1 MRYSGVNVRIP
12 HKLLLDWTG
21 WLSEGAV
28 LPPETARA
36 IESTA
41 AAWTGDGLTPD
52 TFRIAGDLVQI
63 LFATTPDVSPT
74 ALAGR
79 AKGRLQH
86 ALRAAGTPVAFSR
99 KVSVRS
105 VGENTRAD
113 VEGYLAR
120 QVARGEFA
128 DPRFRER
135 MARYTVVRDGVDL
148 AAPTAGGHGRY
159 WYNLHVVLVTA
170 DRFRFGADDILAG
183 VRNAALAAAGRGG
196 HALKSV
202 AVMPDHVHLALRGN
216 IERSP
221 REIGV
226 EFQNAMADVA
236 GCRAWQDEFYAGTF
250 SEYDVSA
257 IRR

>member
-1 MRYSGVNVRIP
+1 MRYTGVNVQIP

-21 WLSEGAV
+21 WLSGGAPF
-28 LPPETARA
+28 PPA
-36 IESTA
+36 TA
-41 AAWTGDGLTPD
+41 AAVESAASAWAGDGLSLD

-63 LFATTPDVSPT
+63 LFATTPDVSPVF
-74 ALAGR
+74 LAGR

-86 ALRAAGTPVAFSR
+86 ALRAADAPVAFSR

-120 QVARGEFA
+120 QVARGAFA

-135 MARYTVVRDGVDL
+135 MARYTTTRDEVDL
-148 AAPTAGGHGRY
+148 AAPAAGGHGRY
-159 WYNLHVVLVTA
+159 WYNLHVVLVAA
-170 DRFRFGADDILAG
+170 DRFRFGGDAILAG
-183 VRNAALAAAGRGG
+183 FRDAALAEAERGG

-226 EFQNAMADVA
+226 GFQNVLAEVA
-236 GCRAWQDEFYAGTF
+236 GCRAWQDGFYAGTF

-257 IRR
+257 IRH

>member
-1 MRYSGVNVRIP
+1 MRYTGVNVHIP

-21 WLSEGAV
+21 WLSDGVAF
-28 LPPETARA
+28 PAATAAA

-41 AAWTGDGLTPD
+41 PVWAGDGLTLD

-74 ALAGR
+74 LLAGR

-86 ALRAAGTPVAFSR
+86 ALRAAGAPVAFSR

-120 QVARGEFA
+120 QVERGEFA
-128 DPRFRER
+128 DPRFRGR

-148 AAPTAGGHGRY
+148 AAPSAGGHGRY

-170 DRFRFGADDILAG
+170 DRFRFGAEDILAG
-183 VRNAALAAAGRGG
+183 VRDAALAAADRGG

-202 AVMPDHVHLALRGN
+202 AVMPDHVHLALRGH

-226 EFQNAMADVA
+226 GFQNALAEAV
-236 GCRAWQDEFYAGTF
+236 GCRAWQDGFYAGTF

-257 IRR
+257 IRP